1 MNFRCFV
8 LSILACMSLSLLAPR
23 ALGDYALSELIALR
37 EFVQG
42 KLPSERSFSSASS
55 VSSASF
61 ASGSPARGV
70 RRLSSCSPLVPEVS
84 RSPELGGGA
93 SGFPALPSP
102 KGSPSFS
109 PARLVFGYSLAQIH
123 TLMKALTAAIA
134 SSQRSLKFEDACI
147 FLDDLALDGAKR
159 PQLKAPSAALVAQHS
174 ASGSVS
180 AHREENS
187 ADVEAVLES
196 IFESEEFKVGLSDS
210 TYFDRFA

>member
-93 SGFPALPSP
+93 S
-102 KGSPSFS
+102 GSPSFS